1 MSQDVTSRVWEFV
14 KKATAAGAA
23 QNKTANHIL
32 KHRSSCKLERKYLKK
47 DLPEAIFDIIPN
59 LKKVI
64 EAVVRFF
71 YTLKQ
76 LLKLSLA

>member
-1 MSQDVTSRVWEFV
+1 M
-14 KKATAAGAA
+14 KKKTTAAGAA

-32 KHRSSCKLERKYLKK
+32 KHRSLCKLGRKYLKK

-59 LKKVI
+59 HKKVI
-64 EAVVRFF
+64 EAVAIFL
-71 YTLKQ
+71 YALKQ